1 MYIFLKWVNLKK
13 KYWLLSQVVCRYGK
27 NCKGRIKRLKLW
39 WTSLEQWKEQGL
51 WNQARVWI
59 QFLHLLAVWPRYSSS
74 LRLFPPHYFLMEIIN
89 QTSCEGEEVAVWRD
103 RVGGGAWVCVGGVGR
118 CEDYGLL
125 LPLLSLHSSSLL
137 LPLGLDPICK
147 SEANA
152 THIPRCLARLRGQ
165 NPVGPASCPPG
176 APSRGGN

>member
-39 WTSLEQWKEQGL
+39 WTSLEQWKEHGL

-59 QFLHLLAVWPRYSSS
+59 QFLHLLAVWPRYWSS

-103 RVGGGAWVCVGGVGR
+103 RVGGDAWVCVGGWGGVR
-118 CEDYGLL
+118 IMAYFYHCCPYI
-125 LPLLSLHSSSLL
+125 LPPYCYPWVLTQFVNRGPMQPTFPDAWPGSGDRTQQDQ
-137 LPLGLDPICK
+137 LPALQEL
-147 SEANA
+147 
-152 THIPRCLARLRGQ
+152 
-165 NPVGPASCPPG
+165 PAEC
-176 APSRGGN
+176 GN